1 MLDIVEPSLSGT
13 ALTDMTQDQIVSVF
27 KKAMDNEYVWPYYF
41 GLFDQ
46 WVDADAP
53 VVQVIRS
60 SYQFG
65 SPIQVKIDDELIRYK
80 DISDRNL
87 EQMDHFNK
95 ILIYPFIDDVK
106 ERFGE
111 VDETGFE
118 AIDYSY
124 SKQGDELAD
133 IAT

>member
-1 MLDIVEPSLSGT
+1 M
-13 ALTDMTQDQIVSVF
+13 
-27 KKAMDNEYVWPYYF
+27 
-41 GLFDQ
+41 FDQ